1 MIMISINIEDS
12 VCKIRINNNLLF
24 VDIEKK
30 LKMNKNNNWIDLT
43 IFSTVFKGILLLFE
57 KKILFKANKNILI
70 G

>member
-12 VCKIRINNNLLF
+12 LCKIRINNNLLF
-24 VDIEKK
+24 VDLEKK
-30 LKMNKNNNWIDLT
+30 LEMDKSNKWVDLT

-70 G
+70 S